1 MLNKF
6 NRFTVLFPVGPGSY
20 ASAHAPK
27 YGVHGVRVGNML
39 KSSLPV
45 VIDILSFVIYTT
57 SLLMVI
63 YIFDWQAPNVH
74 ELLLH
79 LTVAFERTDLESRD
93 FLFVLDFTLAAGAYV
108 LF

>member
-1 MLNKF
+1 
-6 NRFTVLFPVGPGSY
+6 
-20 ASAHAPK
+20 
-27 YGVHGVRVGNML
+27 ML

-63 YIFDWQAPNVH
+63 YIFDWQAPDVH

-93 FLFVLDFTLAAGAYV
+93 FLFVLDFTLCGWCLFFV
-108 LF
+108 LRVRGCYFLYDSKCDIFRH